1 MLKGNFFPKLSLSS
15 LWKKRLRTKIKYPFL
30 QTPGPSE
37 PSVNMG
43 DYYELILSVW
53 MFLFLLWI
61 PVAVRLAM
69 MTCVMFKSAQEIQ
82 N

>member
-1 MLKGNFFPKLSLSS
+1 MEKETENKNKVSIF
-15 LWKKRLRTKIKYPFL
+15 TD
-30 QTPGPSE
+30 PGQLE

-82 N
+82 NEQYLECSAVV